1 MQSKLS
7 VSTSPH
13 IRHFDS
19 TRGIMIDVIIALIPA
34 TIWGCVQFGWYAA
47 LLVLTCVATCV
58 LSEFLW
64 NIILKKPQSIGDFSA
79 AVTGLILGLNMP
91 TGAPVWI
98 AVIGSIAAIIVV
110 KQMFGGLGHNFIN
123 PAMGARIIL
132 LVSFPSF
139 MTSFTNPL
147 VHTSTS
153 ATPIALETTAA
164 TSYRD
169 LFFGMH
175 PGAIGEVS
183 AFLLIVGGLY
193 LIARR
198 VISPIIPVCFIGV
211 TAALTYI
218 AGGDGLY
225 AILSGGVMLGAIF
238 MATDYVT
245 SPTTKWGKV
254 IFGVGCGIITFV
266 IRRFGSLP
274 EGVSYAIILMNI
286 LTPHIN
292 TLTAQKPFGYI
303 KEGKKDE

>member
-1 MQSKLS
+1 MQNKLS

-13 IRHFDS
+13 IRHFDT
-19 TRGIMIDVIIALIPA
+19 TRGIMLDVIIALLPA
-34 TIWGCVQFGWYAA
+34 TVFGFVIFGWRAILHVA
-47 LLVLTCVATCV
+47 ICVAAC
-58 LSEFLW
+58 LLAEFLW
-64 NIILKKPQSIGDFSA
+64 NVILKKPQSIGDLSA

-91 TGAPVWI
+91 TGAPFWI
-98 AVIGSIAAIIVV
+98 DIIGSVAAIIVV

-139 MTSFTNPL
+139 MTSFTEPL
-147 VHTSTS
+147 VHTVSS
-153 ATPIALETTAA
+153 ATPIALESTAPV
-164 TSYRD
+164 SYKT

-175 PGAIGEVS
+175 PGAVGEVS
-183 AFLLIVGGLY
+183 AFLLLVGGLY
-193 LIARR
+193 LVVRK

-211 TAALTYI
+211 TAGLTYI

-245 SPTTKWGKV
+245 SPTTKWGKA
-254 IFGVGCGIITFV
+254 IFGIGCGIITFV
-266 IRRFGSLP
+266 IRQFGSLP

-292 TLTAQKPFGYI
+292 TLTAQKPFGYV